1 MLTQFRS
8 LPSMISRSAPM
19 PVASSSSRRSEIWP
33 TLVYAALAAIV
44 LAIPNKRPG
53 KRSQPADRGRPASGA
68 MGTTRSTDEPR
79 EVQHQRGHE
88 PGRGRHATAPWQI
101 PWAGWKD
108 ILWRT
113 YQQINEDRVLAV
125 AAGVVFYGLLA
136 IFPAITAMVSLYGLF
151 AKASTINEHLSLV
164 AGLLPDGAV
173 EIVQEQVNRLVS
185 KGDAKLGIGFI
196 FGLAVALWSANAGM
210 KAIMDA
216 LNVVYDEKE
225 KRGFIKLN
233 LISLAFTMGAI
244 VSVLLAV
251 GAVVVLPLVLSYAG
265 LQNLTGLLF
274 RLARW
279 PLLLLIVI
287 FGLAVLYRYGPSRRE
302 PRWQWISVGSAFAA
316 VAWLIS
322 SALLSWHLA
331 SFADYNPPYG
341 SLGAGIGMMMWMWIS
356 GIVILFGAQLNSEI
370 EHQTARD
377 STVQDAKPLGARG
390 AVMADTVGKGQ

>member
-1 MLTQFRS
+1 VLVGM
-8 LPSMISRSAPM
+8 MI
-19 PVASSSSRRSEIWP
+19 ASEVRRAYRTSG
-33 TLVYAALAAIV
+33 TT
-44 LAIPNKRPG
+44 
-53 KRSQPADRGRPASGA
+53 ADRPATGA
-68 MGTTRSTDEPR
+68 FGAGRSTDEP
-79 EVQHQRGHE
+79 VAAQHERAQE
-88 PGRGRHATAPWQI
+88 TGRGRHAQAPWQI
-101 PWAGWKD
+101 PWRGWKD

-113 YQQINEDRVLAV
+113 YEQVGEDRLLAV

-136 IFPAITAMVSLYGLF
+136 VFPAVTALVSLYGLF
-151 AKASTINEHLSLV
+151 ASPSAISDQLSLL
-164 AGLLPDGAV
+164 AGILPQGAV
-173 EIVQEQVNRLVS
+173 EILREQIGRLTAGS
-185 KGDAKLGIGFI
+185 SAKLGFGFI

-216 LNVVYDEKE
+216 LNVVYEEKE

-233 LISLAFTMGAI
+233 LVSLAFTIAAI
-244 VSVLLAV
+244 FSVLLAL
-251 GAVVVLPLVLSYAG
+251 GAVVVLPVALSYLG

-279 PLLLLIVI
+279 PLLLLIVV

-322 SALLSWHLA
+322 SALLSWYLA
-331 SFADYNPPYG
+331 SFADYNATYG

-356 GIVILFGAQLNSEI
+356 AIVILFGAQLNSEI

-377 STVQDAKPLGARG
+377 STVHGEKPLGARD
-390 AVMADTVGKGQ
+390 AVMADTVGKAQ